1 MISPYYFTWGASIY
15 AKVIAT
21 NKYGDSL
28 ESDIGNGAILMTNPD
43 TPRFVQENTNLRS
56 PTSISISWSQGLNN
70 GGDTILDYRIS
81 MAESSNSFDVIA

>member
-1 MISPYYFTWGASIY
+1 MLSPYYFTWGASIF

-43 TPRFVQENTNLRS
+43 APMFVQENISLRS
-56 PTSISISWSQGLNN
+56 PTSISITWS
-70 GGDTILDYRIS
+70 
-81 MAESSNSFDVIA
+81 